1 MNKQQLKGD
10 IHKLV
15 SELELTIKT
24 LKQQSEAQKQLWK
37 ETQKQNHFDK
47 HMAIEKGIS
56 EINDV
61 VQSLTNAY
69 NWATRIGE

>member
-37 ETQKQNHFDK
+37 ETQEQNHFDK

-56 EINDV
+56 EINVV

>member
-1 MNKQQLKGD
+1 MKKTKLKGD
-10 IHKLV
+10 IHKIV

-24 LKQQSEAQKQLWK
+24 LKQQSETQKQLWK

-56 EINDV
+56 ELNPVI
-61 VQSLTNAY
+61 QSLANAY

>member
-1 MNKQQLKGD
+1 MNKQQLKGE

-24 LKQQSEAQKQLWK
+24 LEQQSEAQKQLWK
-37 ETQKQNHFDK
+37 ETQEQNHFDK

-56 EINDV
+56 EINVV

>member
-1 MNKQQLKGD
+1 MNKQKLKGE

-24 LKQQSEAQKQLWK
+24 LEQQSKNEFRQFK
-37 ETQKQNHFDK
+37 ETQEQNHFDK